1 MDQQNKNIIIG
12 SINWNFINTISQ
24 TILTFGVGVILAR
37 ILDPNDFGL
46 FGLTIILLGIIN
58 LLFTGSI
65 SRFIIQKENLDAQD
79 IESSLGISILLSLLA
94 YLIVWVI
101 SPLVASFFKDAILSE
116 LIRLYTISIFFIS
129 ISSILR
135 GLLIRKMNFK
145 LLFYSDLIAIVCG
158 YSIVGII
165 LALNNFGV
173 LSLIY
178 ATLIKELLSL
188 ISLYLFSKPRISFI
202 IKIAKLKHIFLYSGG
217 VGLSNIFGY
226 AANNADYVII
236 GKFLTPNA
244 LGLYTRAFTIMT
256 LPLSKISMTLFD
268 VIFSV
273 FSSAKNDLQQ
283 IKNIYLKSI
292 KLIALL
298 SFPIL
303 STIMIGSE
311 LIINGIYGEKW
322 SGAIRV
328 LQILSIAGF
337 FRVIT
342 NSAGAVAKATGK
354 VYEEAWRQ
362 LIFALIL
369 IVGALIGIKYGIE
382 GVGFAVVISSLWFYL
397 SMAHLTIK
405 IVNITWSD
413 FFKVQIPGFLV
424 FIIIT
429 IVNLATI
436 ITLNY
441 FLGLEMHL
449 FKLLILFLISS
460 MALLVLLKTLPVK
473 LIGED
478 GRNLITLYFEKL
490 KSLSKRGIE
499 YVDFF

>member
-1 MDQQNKNIIIG
+1 MDQHNKNIIIG

-24 TILTFGVGVILAR
+24 TILTFGVGVVLAR

-46 FGLTIILLGIIN
+46 FGLTIILLGILN

-79 IESSLGISILLSLLA
+79 IESSLGISIFLSLVA
-94 YLIVWVI
+94 YLIVWFI
-101 SPLVASFFKDAILSE
+101 SPLVASFFHYTILSE
-116 LIRLYTISIFFIS
+116 LIRVYTISIFFIS
-129 ISSILR
+129 VSSILR
-135 GLLIRKMNFK
+135 GILIKKMNFK
-145 LLFYSDLIAIVCG
+145 LLFYSDLIAIVFG

-173 LSLIY
+173 FSLIY

-188 ISLYLFSKPRISFI
+188 ITLYFFSKPGISF
-202 IKIAKLKHIFLYSGG
+202 KINLAKIKHIFYYSGG

-236 GKFLTPNA
+236 GKLLNTNA

-273 FSSAKNDLQQ
+273 FSNAKNDLQQ

-311 LIINGIYGEKW
+311 LIITGIYGEKW

-328 LQILSIAGF
+328 LQILCIAGF

-354 VYEEAWRQ
+354 VYAEAWRQ

-369 IVGALIGIKYGIE
+369 IIGALIGIKYGIE

-397 SMAHLTIK
+397 SMAHLALRILK
-405 IVNITWSD
+405 LTWSE
-413 FFKVQIPGFLV
+413 FLIAQIPGTMV
-424 FIIIT
+424 FF
-429 IVNLATI
+429 I
-436 ITLNY
+436 ITLINLVTLSALNH
-441 FLGLEMHL
+441 FINQEMYIL
-449 FKLLILFLISS
+449 KLSLLLTISS
-460 MALLVLLKTLPVK
+460 TAFFILLKTLPVR
-473 LIGED
+473 LIGDD
-478 GRNLITLYFEKL
+478 GRNLIALYFGKL
-490 KSLSKRGIE
+490 KTLSKRGIE
-499 YVDFF
+499 YVDSF

>member
-1 MDQQNKNIIIG
+1 MDQHNKNKIIG
-12 SINWNFINTISQ
+12 SVNWNFINTISQ
-24 TILTFGVGVILAR
+24 TILTFGVGVVLAR
-37 ILDPNDFGL
+37 ILDPGDFGL
-46 FGLTIILLGIIN
+46 FGLTIIVLGILN
-58 LLFTGSI
+58 LLLTGSI
-65 SRFIIQKENLDAQD
+65 SRFIIQKENLDSQD
-79 IESSLGISILLSLLA
+79 IGTSLGISILLSLLA
-94 YLIVWVI
+94 YIFVWFI
-101 SPLVASFFKDAILSE
+101 SPLVAFFFNETILTD
-116 LIRLYTISIFFIS
+116 LIRIYTISIFFIS
-129 ISSILR
+129 VSSILR
-135 GLLIRKMNFK
+135 GILIKKMNFK

-173 LSLIY
+173 FSLIY
-178 ATLIKELLSL
+178 ATLVKELFTL
-188 ISLYLFSKPRISFI
+188 ITLYLFSKPGISFK
-202 IKIAKLKHIFLYSGG
+202 IKIAKLKHIFYYSGG
-217 VGLSNIFGY
+217 IGLSNIFGY

-236 GKFLTPNA
+236 GKLLNPNA

-256 LPLSKISMTLFD
+256 LPLSKISMTIFD

-273 FSSAKNDLQQ
+273 FSSVKNDLEQ
-283 IKNIYLKSI
+283 IRSIYLKSI

-362 LIFALIL
+362 LIFAIIL

-397 SMAHLTIK
+397 SMAHLTIR
-405 IVNITWSD
+405 IVNITWNE
-413 FFKVQIPGFLV
+413 FLKVQIPGILV
-424 FIIIT
+424 FILIT
-429 IVNLATI
+429 IVNL
-436 ITLNY
+436 ITLYSLNH
-441 FLGLEMHL
+441 FLSLEMYL
-449 FKLLILFLISS
+449 LKLLILFVISS
-460 MALLVLLKTLPVK
+460 LALLVLLKTLPVR
-473 LIGED
+473 LIGDD
-478 GRNLITLYFEKL
+478 GRNLITLYFSKL
-490 KSLSKRGIE
+490 KSLSKRGVE
-499 YVDFF
+499 YVDSF